1 MTAAVF
7 CSAEETAAMPPLSM
21 QQGAS
26 LNFSIRAEIKQKNTY
41 NLWVEICF
49 TTLNNK
55 KGKDPKLSLDS

>member
-21 QQGAS
+21 QQGVS
-26 LNFSIRAEIKQKNTY
+26 LNFSVRAEIKQKNTY

-49 TTLNNK
+49 T
-55 KGKDPKLSLDS
+55 P